1 MVEVTVPNIATQNKI
16 RSNKLTSLH
25 TLHLKPEPY
34 NSSQSSSLS
43 QPGRATPTISTTRPC
58 HREPTC
64 RRSVSR
70 LAHDDMGGWLRWL
83 EWRDLAAINWRTVN
97 CCRAPV

>member
-16 RSNKLTSLH
+16 RSNKLITPLH

-43 QPGRATPTISTTRPC
+43 QPGRATPTISTPRPC

-64 RRSVSR
+64 RRSVSSGVEEPALTLPKG
-70 LAHDDMGGWLRWL
+70 LAV
-83 EWRDLAAINWRTVN
+83 AS
-97 CCRAPV
+97 PVIHMKQEPVISTP